1 MRFLASV
8 VDGVL
13 EATVVGSFTSLG
25 PRVRSSLDHWQ
36 PYAPMPGR
44 TVVITGA
51 TSGLG
56 LEIARQ
62 LAVLGADLVLVG
74 RNPDKLTHT
83 VAEVQ
88 ALGAGS
94 IRGEIADLADLDATR
109 ALGDRLAADLDHLD
123 VLIHNA
129 GALLE
134 HYAVTAQGYETTFAV
149 HLLSPF
155 LLTELLL
162 APLEA
167 AHGAKVIT
175 MTSGG
180 MYTERYEA
188 DQIQMTPSS
197 YKGATAYAR
206 AKRAQVVLNANL
218 QQRHGPAQIA
228 FHLAHPGWTDT
239 PGVSAS
245 LPTFSKVLGPLL
257 RTTSQGADTVVWL
270 ASEPAGTPEGGQLW
284 LDRRPR
290 GLHHLGFTRKSPI
303 VEAQEAAALF
313 DSLTA
318 ATAPGARGPG

>member
-1 MRFLASV
+1 MNVLASV

-36 PYAPMPGR
+36 PYRSMTGR
-44 TVVITGA
+44 TAVITGA

-62 LAVLGADLVLVG
+62 LALLGADLILVG
-74 RNPDKLTHT
+74 RNPDKLAKT
-83 VAEVQ
+83 VAEVG
-88 ALGAGS
+88 ALSSGS
-94 IRGEIADLADLDATR
+94 TRGEVADLADLDATR
-109 ALGDRLAADLDHLD
+109 ALGGRLAGNLEHLD

-134 HYAVTAQGYETTFAV
+134 HYVVTAQGYETTFAV

-162 APLEA
+162 VPLEA
-167 AHGAKVIT
+167 AQGAKVIT

-180 MYTERYEA
+180 MYTERYDA
-188 DQIQMTPSS
+188 DQLQMTPSS
-197 YKGATAYAR
+197 YKGATAYAK

-218 QQRHGPAQIA
+218 QQRYGPAQIA

-257 RTTSQGADTVVWL
+257 RTTTQGADTVVWL
-270 ASEPAGTPEGGQLW
+270 ASEPAGTPEGGRLW

-290 GLHHLGFTRKSPI
+290 GLHHLGFTKKSPV

-313 DSLTA
+313 DTLTL